1 MRNQLISDYPDITPT
16 VVTMALQS
24 VFYEEERARQVLA
37 NMAETER
44 KTQETLASTTPQMS
58 RYLFCMLMPLLKKK
72 CEYLNLVTLNKNKL

>member
-58 RYLFCMLMPLLKKK
+58 RYLFCMLMPLLKK
-72 CEYLNLVTLNKNKL
+72 NVSI